1 MSEVKNCEYYGYKV
15 GDKFRIIDKE
25 GVASDIGN
33 CNILTLSQDDGS
45 DCPKFDGDN
54 GNRGYA
60 SLCALEKIDEKTE
73 WNGEGLPPVGTVCE
87 LSMDDGEFKWCLVRF
102 IGEKIVVVDHKNYKE
117 QTYKPGMIKFR
128 PIRTKRDEWID
139 AAMLAGGIR
148 KRDGAREV
156 YGNLY
161 DAGLAK
167 DIEE

>member
-1 MSEVKNCEYYGYKV
+1 MSEIKNCEYYGYKV

-25 GVASDIGN
+25 GVVSDIGN

-73 WNGEGLPPVGTVCE
+73 WNGEGLPPVGMWVLSNGGGKFFYVGLNSIGDHVFEMDNGGITVFDSIE
-87 LSMDDGEFKWCLVRF
+87 G
-102 IGEKIVVVDHKNYKE
+102 
-117 QTYKPGMIKFR
+117 FR
-128 PIRTKRDEWID
+128 PLPTKRDEWIEK
-139 AAMLAGGIR
+139 AEQMYSKYGVAGI
-148 KRDGAREV
+148 
-156 YGNLY
+156 Y